1 MQVLND
7 SFTLISRF
15 ISFRHVLSILIT
27 IDLLMLNGCKKEMMK
42 EFAMVVK
49 LDFND
54 SRRQVEKRNF
64 GHFINFIKI

>member
-54 SRRQVEKRNF
+54 SRRQVEKKEF
-64 GHFINFIKI
+64 WTLY